1 MTETLQAPPQAT
13 PDIGISPDH
22 IVLNLGVTLLAPMF
36 LIASGG
42 DIELA
47 RQAAASTITAYGAR
61 SHADLIAISQIIGCS
76 LTALASMSLSMQD
89 TLSLSMM
96 LRLRTNAN
104 AMMRNG
110 ERTSRSRKDFVPNT
124 APAETV
130 AEDPRFQ
137 EANIL
142 AEVAATQQRLAQT
155 QAQPPAPPPAPEP
168 PPEPE
173 KTPAKPPNAELD
185 RMWAAAMADV
195 AGEFA
200 AAIPGLPA
208 AERKA
213 ASIKAAALSTAANA
227 LLTGEMPPEII
238 PFNLAEMMRP
248 NPA

>member
-13 PDIGISPDH
+13 PDSGISPNH

-61 SHADLIAISQIIGCS
+61 NHADLIAISQIIGCS

-110 ERTSRSRKDFVPNT
+110 ERTTRSRKDFVPST
-124 APAETV
+124 VPAETV

-142 AEVAATQQRLAQT
+142 AEVAATRQRLART
-155 QAQPPAPPPAPEP
+155 QPPAPPAEPEP
-168 PPEPE
+168 PPVPE
-173 KTPAKPPNAELD
+173 RTPAQPPNAELD
-185 RMWAAAMADV
+185 RRWAAAMADV

-200 AAIPGLPA
+200 AAIPDLPPL
-208 AERKA
+208 ERKA
-213 ASIKAAALSTAANA
+213 ATIRAAALNTAANA
-227 LLTGEMPPEII
+227 LLTGDIPPDVI